1 MFNIVDSVDPDIPVT
16 LRSIRYMFTVQDSFA
31 LVNECVVFME
41 LRTFD
46 ILGVLPLGITIA
58 SVNVNSVQMISRDL
72 VTKLADGNTTDRMKA
87 TLVNKAL
94 ELLLTVDKLFELLP
108 SWCI

>member
-1 MFNIVDSVDPDIPVT
+1 
-16 LRSIRYMFTVQDSFA
+16 
-31 LVNECVVFME
+31 ME

-72 VTKLADGNTTDRMKA
+72 VTKLADGNTTDRMKT